1 MGKSL
6 PGPRKR
12 PEKADVERAIRET
25 GGKLSAAAIRLGCSR
40 QTLYTWV
47 YQYQLDRVAG
57 IVTREH
63 ALAREAKAQASGA
76 PQPLAVKLPAEL
88 HKWIRIQAIKTNG
101 SASSV
106 VEEAVGLLR
115 AVVEEAGRS

>member
-25 GGKLSAAAIRLGCSR
+25 GGKLSAAAIRRGCSR
-40 QTLYTWV
+40 QTLYTWI
-47 YQYQLDRVAG
+47 YQFDLTRLAG
-57 IVTREH
+57 IVTREQ
-63 ALAREAKAQASGA
+63 ALAREAKALGAGA

-88 HKWIRIQAIKTNG
+88 HQWVRIQAIRTNG
-101 SASSV
+101 SASAV

>member
-1 MGKSL
+1 MGKNL

-12 PEKADVERAIRET
+12 PEKAEVERAIRDT
-25 GGKLSAAAIRLGCSR
+25 GGNLSAAAVRLACSR

-47 YQYQLDRVAG
+47 YQYQLDRLAG
-57 IVTREH
+57 IVTREQ
-63 ALAREAKAQASGA
+63 ALAREAKALGAGA
-76 PQPLAVKLPAEL
+76 PQPLTVKLAEPL
-88 HKWIRIQAIKTNG
+88 HQWVRIQAIRTKG